1 LIHISGIEETQRMNT
16 LQRTLMLAT
25 LVSTLAIATQAQT
38 GYAETDL
45 VVNKQVNG
53 VPTLIDANGITHT
66 AAIFEPRL
74 RNPWGLTSSATGV
87 FWIANAGAGVATLHN
102 TQGTVQALSVSIPD
116 ASDPLG
122 NGGIPTGAVFN
133 ATAASGNFKIS
144 GVNKDGAP
152 ITAPASFIFATKNG
166 TIAAWNPNVNPVGFD
181 PVRDA
186 ARAGKIAVTVV
197 NHTGS
202 AAYTGLAVAT
212 DNNGVTRLYAANL
225 IGGVD
230 VFNTSF
236 EPVVPSNG
244 AFTDT
249 TLANGYR
256 PFNVAA
262 ITGTGGTRI
271 FVTYANLDDLFGQGH
286 GFVNTFALDG
296 SGGKRFAQRGQLN
309 APWAVLQVP
318 AGLGNLGGLVW
329 VGNFG
334 DGRINAYDPNTG
346 EFINKV
352 RTPDGKAIVIDT
364 LWALKIGNGG
374 AGGNPNS
381 IYFTAAPNGEQDGI
395 FGQLD
400 PK

>member
-1 LIHISGIEETQRMNT
+1 MNI
-16 LQRTLMLAT
+16 LQRTFAVAT
-25 LVSTLAIATQAQT
+25 LVSSFAFGAHAQT

-45 VVNKQVNG
+45 VLNKQVNG
-53 VPTLIDANGITHT
+53 VPTLVDANGITHT
-66 AAIFEPRL
+66 ASIFEPRL
-74 RNPWGLTSSATGV
+74 ANPWGLTSSATGV
-87 FWIANAGAGVATLHN
+87 FWIAEGGAGVATLHN
-102 TQGTVQALSVSIPD
+102 TQGTVQQLSVSIPD
-116 ASDPLG
+116 ANDPLG

-133 ATAASGNFKIS
+133 KTSANGDFKIS
-144 GVNKDGAP
+144 GVDKNGAP
-152 ITAPASFIFATKNG
+152 IAAPASFIFATKNG

-181 PVRDA
+181 PIGDA

-225 IGGVD
+225 VGGVD
-230 VFNTSF
+230 VFDNTF
-236 EPVVPSNG
+236 HPVVPSNN
-244 AFTDT
+244 AFTDP
-249 TLANGYR
+249 TLRTGYH

-262 ITGTGGTRI
+262 IDGTSGSRI

-296 SGGKRFAQRGQLN
+296 SSGRRFTQHGQLN

-318 AGLGNLGGLVW
+318 AGLGSLGGLVW
-329 VGNFG
+329 IGNFG

-346 EFINKV
+346 ELVNKV
-352 RTPDGKAIVIDT
+352 RTPGGKAIVIDK
-364 LWALKIGNGG
+364 LWSLKVGNGG
-374 AGGNPNS
+374 QGGNPNS
-381 IYFTAAPNGEQDGI
+381 IYFTAGPNNEQDGI